1 MCQHSKGGKGT
12 DEGQPVQETARI
24 GRKVTAGAGRVEAH
38 IGIGKMLRLEL
49 AHMDDSVS
57 TDRSALSPA

>member
-1 MCQHSKGGKGT
+1 M
-12 DEGQPVQETARI
+12 QETARI